1 MKTAAKS
8 AESEKDSNASIIKNL
23 GTIIL
28 GSIAIILAMI
38 FTAILIKFSRIP
50 LIIKITDAVKK
61 KLFYNSILRIGV

>member
-1 MKTAAKS
+1 MKTTAKS
-8 AESEKDSNASIIKNL
+8 AESEKDSNTSIIKNL

>member
-1 MKTAAKS
+1 MKTTAKT
-8 AESEKDSNASIIKNL
+8 AESEKDSNTSIIKNL